1 MRFLDRASGEKSLRL
16 RLGLGLGLQMCQA
29 RLHKGSHESVV

>member
-1 MRFLDRASGEKSLRL
+1 MGFLDRASGEKSLRL

-29 RLHKGSHESVV
+29 HLHKGSREPVV

>member
-29 RLHKGSHESVV
+29 RLHKGSHEPVV